1 MGTGDA
7 LISAQGLVKRYG
19 DSLAVDDIHFEVR
32 AGEVFSLLGPNG
44 AGKSS
49 TMRMLCGTSTPS
61 GGSLRILG
69 MNPVK
74 DGPAI
79 RARLGV
85 VPQKDSLDRELT
97 VLENLTTYARLFGM
111 SRRAARNRSMELL
124 EFVRLTD
131 RAKDLIDS
139 LSGGMM
145 RRLAIARALVNEPDI
160 VLLDEPTTGLDP
172 QARHLLWDRLREL
185 KRNGATVVLT
195 THYMDEAE
203 QLSDRIMIVD
213 RGRIVAIGTPGQLLR
228 THGTPEVVELRY
240 DDGFDTAHLPALG
253 SLAERVEVLGS
264 RVLLY
269 VKNAEET
276 VATVHRAG
284 LRPSGTL
291 ERRCTLEDVFLR
303 LTGRS
308 LVE

>member
-74 DGPAI
+74 NGPAI

-160 VLLDEPTTGLDP
+160 ILLDEPTTGLDP

-213 RGRIVAIGTPGQLLR
+213 RGRIVAIGTPGELLR
-228 THGTPEVVELRY
+228 AHGTPEVVELRY
-240 DDGFDTAHLPALG
+240 DDGFDTSHLPALG

-276 VATVHRAG
+276 VAAVHRAG

>member
-1 MGTGDA
+1 MGTGEA

-49 TMRMLCGTSTPS
+49 TMRMLSGTSTPS
-61 GGSLRILG
+61 GGSLSIFG

-85 VPQKDSLDRELT
+85 VPQKDNLDRELT

-111 SRRAARNRSMELL
+111 NRRTARNRSMELL

-160 VLLDEPTTGLDP
+160 ILLDEPTTGLDP

-213 RGRIVAIGTPGQLLR
+213 GGRIVAIGTPGQLLL
-228 THGTPEVVELRY
+228 THGTPEVVELGY
-240 DDGFDTAHLPALG
+240 DDGFDTSHLPVLR
-253 SLAERVEVLGS
+253 SLAERVEVLGT
-264 RVLLY
+264 RVVLY
-269 VKNAEET
+269 VQKAGET
-276 VATVHRAG
+276 VAAIHRAG

>member
-1 MGTGDA
+1 M
-7 LISAQGLVKRYG
+7 KRYG
-19 DSLAVDDIHFEVR
+19 DSKVVDDIHFEVR
-32 AGEVFSLLGPNG
+32 TGEVFSLLGPNG
-44 AGKSS
+44 AGKST
-49 TMRMLCGTSTPS
+49 TMRMLSGTSTPS

-85 VPQKDSLDRELT
+85 VPQKDNLDRELT
-97 VLENLTTYARLFGM
+97 VLENLTTYARLFGL
-111 SRRAARNRSMELL
+111 SRKAARERSVELL
-124 EFVRLTD
+124 EFVQLTD

-139 LSGGMM
+139 LSGGMT
-145 RRLAIARALVNEPDI
+145 RRLTIARALVNKPDVI
-160 VLLDEPTTGLDP
+160 LLDEPTTGLDP

-185 KRNGATVVLT
+185 KRNGVTVVLT

-203 QLSDRIMIVD
+203 QLSDRITIVD
-213 RGRIVAIGTPGQLLR
+213 RGRIVASGTPAQLLR
-228 THGTPEVVELRY
+228 THGTPEVVELRH
-240 DDGFDTAHLPALG
+240 DDGCDPSQLPALR

-269 VKNAEET
+269 VRSAEET
-276 VATVHRAG
+276 VAAVHRAG

>member
-1 MGTGDA
+1 M
-7 LISAQGLVKRYG
+7 KRYG
-19 DSLAVDDIHFEVR
+19 DSKVVDDIHFEVR
-32 AGEVFSLLGPNG
+32 TGEVFSLLGPNG
-44 AGKSS
+44 AGKST
-49 TMRMLCGTSTPS
+49 TMRMLSGTSTPS

-85 VPQKDSLDRELT
+85 VPQKDNLDRELT
-97 VLENLTTYARLFGM
+97 VLENLTTYARLFGL
-111 SRRAARNRSMELL
+111 SRKAARERSVELL
-124 EFVRLTD
+124 EFVQLTD

-139 LSGGMM
+139 LSGGMT
-145 RRLAIARALVNEPDI
+145 RRLTIARALVNKPDVI
-160 VLLDEPTTGLDP
+160 LLDEPTTGLDP

-185 KRNGATVVLT
+185 KRNGVTVVLT

-203 QLSDRIMIVD
+203 QLSDRITIVD
-213 RGRIVAIGTPGQLLR
+213 RGRIVASGTPAQLLQ
-228 THGTPEVVELRY
+228 THGTPEVVELRH
-240 DDGFDTAHLPALG
+240 DDGCDPSQLPALQ

-269 VKNAEET
+269 VKSAEET
-276 VATVHRAG
+276 VAAVHRAG

>member
-1 MGTGDA
+1 M
-7 LISAQGLVKRYG
+7 
-19 DSLAVDDIHFEVR
+19 AVAGVDFEVR

-49 TMRMLCGTSTPS
+49 TMRMLSGTSAPS

-69 MNPVK
+69 MNPVS
-74 DGPAI
+74 DGPAV

-85 VPQKDSLDRELT
+85 VPQKDNLDRELT
-97 VLENLTTYARLFGM
+97 VLENLTTYARLFGLG
-111 SRRAARNRSMELL
+111 RKAARLRSAELL
-124 EFVRLTD
+124 EFVRLSD
-131 RAKDLIDS
+131 RAGDLIDA

-185 KRNGATVVLT
+185 RRDGATVVLT

-203 QLSDRIMIVD
+203 QLSDRIVIVD
-213 RGRIVAIGTPGQLLR
+213 GGRIVASGTPRELLR
-228 THGTPEVVELRY
+228 AHGSPEIVELR
-240 DDGFDTAHLPALG
+240 FDEGGDLPGLPVLR
-253 SLAERVEVLGS
+253 SLAERVEVLGA

-269 VKNAEET
+269 VKSAAE
-276 VATVHRAG
+276 ASAAVHRAG

-303 LTGRS
+303 LTGRA
-308 LVE
+308 LAE

>member
-1 MGTGDA
+1 M
-7 LISAQGLVKRYG
+7 KRYG
-19 DSLAVDDIHFEVR
+19 DSKVVDDIHFEVR
-32 AGEVFSLLGPNG
+32 TGEVFSLLGPNG
-44 AGKSS
+44 AGKST
-49 TMRMLCGTSTPS
+49 TMRMLSGTSTPS

-85 VPQKDSLDRELT
+85 VPQKDNLDRELT
-97 VLENLTTYARLFGM
+97 VLENLTTYARLFGL
-111 SRRAARNRSMELL
+111 SRKAARERSVELL
-124 EFVRLTD
+124 EFVQLTD

-139 LSGGMM
+139 LSGGMT
-145 RRLAIARALVNEPDI
+145 RRLTIARALVNKPDVI
-160 VLLDEPTTGLDP
+160 LLDEPTTGLDP

-185 KRNGATVVLT
+185 KRNGVTVVLT

-203 QLSDRIMIVD
+203 QLSDRITIVD
-213 RGRIVAIGTPGQLLR
+213 RGRIVASGTPAQLLR
-228 THGTPEVVELRY
+228 AHGTPEVVELRH
-240 DDGFDTAHLPALG
+240 DDGCDPSHLPALR

-269 VKNAEET
+269 VKSAEET
-276 VATVHRAG
+276 VAAVHRAG

>member
-240 DDGFDTAHLPALG
+240 DDGFDTSHLPALG

>member
-19 DSLAVDDIHFEVR
+19 DLLAVDGINFEVR

-49 TMRMLCGTSTPS
+49 TMRMLSGTSTPS

-85 VPQKDSLDRELT
+85 VPQKDNLDRELT

-111 SRRAARNRSMELL
+111 SRRAARNRSTELL

-131 RAKDLIDS
+131 RANDLIDS

-145 RRLAIARALVNEPDI
+145 RRLAIARALVNEPSI

-185 KRNGATVVLT
+185 KGNGATVVLT

-213 RGRIVAIGTPGQLLR
+213 EGRIVAIGTPGQLLR
-228 THGTPEVVELRY
+228 AHGTPEVVELRY
-240 DDGFDTAHLPALG
+240 DDGFDTAHLPALR
-253 SLAERVEVLGS
+253 SLAERLEVLAG

-269 VKNAEET
+269 VKSAEET
-276 VATVHRAG
+276 VQAVHRAG